1 MSRQQQPPQPVNVVV
16 ADATVAAHSHEFP
29 AMIQRLESSFTGTL
43 HHSEANNAAATDGH
57 NGDGAVSV
65 GQPSVEVESSLRQKL
80 KEQEELLAERD
91 QRIRE
96 LEAAADEKRSATL
109 QRKKSKKKKHRA
121 VSRAFIAGVWVAFFQ
136 RVPAMIMVRAGT
148 GPRERLGA
156 GAEAEQPAAP
166 QRSAAAQGGAHEHR
180 LRRPESFGRSA
191 AGAAKRARA
200 SAGATGA
207 AGAAGELAG
216 VRRVLTECEIHIE
229 QLEGSASRLLH
240 LVVDRCEA
248 ALHLRVSFHRRI
260 CRGDHSVDPE
270 VPRLIRR

>member
-1 MSRQQQPPQPVNVVV
+1 
-16 ADATVAAHSHEFP
+16 
-29 AMIQRLESSFTGTL
+29 MIQRLESSFTGTL
-43 HHSEANNAAATDGH
+43 HHSEANNAVAADGH

-65 GQPSVEVESSLRQKL
+65 GQPSAEVESSLRQKL
-80 KEQEELLAERD
+80 KEQEELLAEQD

-96 LEAAADEKRSATL
+96 LEAAGDEKRSATL

-136 RVPAMIMVRAGT
+136 RVPAMIVRT

-180 LRRPESFGRSA
+180 LRRTESFGRSA

-200 SAGATGA
+200 SSGATGA

-216 VRRVLTECEIHIE
+216 VRRVLKT
-229 QLEGSASRLLH
+229 LLNVISH
-240 LVVDRCEA
+240 
-248 ALHLRVSFHRRI
+248 
-260 CRGDHSVDPE
+260 
-270 VPRLIRR
+270 

>member
-1 MSRQQQPPQPVNVVV
+1 
-16 ADATVAAHSHEFP
+16 
-29 AMIQRLESSFTGTL
+29 MIQRLESSFTGTL
-43 HHSEANNAAATDGH
+43 HHSEANNAVAADGH

-65 GQPSVEVESSLRQKL
+65 GQPSAEVESSLRQKL
-80 KEQEELLAERD
+80 KEQEELLAEQD

-96 LEAAADEKRSATL
+96 LEAAGDEKRSATL

-121 VSRAFIAGVWVAFFQ
+121 VSRAIIAGVWVAFFQ
-136 RVPAMIMVRAGT
+136 RVAMDVRAGT

-200 SAGATGA
+200 SSGATGA

-216 VRRVLTECEIHIE
+216 VRRVLTNHKM
-229 QLEGSASRLLH
+229 
-240 LVVDRCEA
+240 
-248 ALHLRVSFHRRI
+248 
-260 CRGDHSVDPE
+260 
-270 VPRLIRR
+270 